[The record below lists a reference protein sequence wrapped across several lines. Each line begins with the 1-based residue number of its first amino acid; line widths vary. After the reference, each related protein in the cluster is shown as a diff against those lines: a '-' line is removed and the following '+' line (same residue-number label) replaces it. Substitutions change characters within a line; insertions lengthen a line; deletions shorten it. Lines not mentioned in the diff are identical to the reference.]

1 MGLRG
6 LRRCGGAARGAGVY
20 LLAETGGKPVVWGWP
35 PMPED
40 GRLIMMEEQWIKS
53 KPQWNGCVLRR
64 RCR

>member
-20 LLAETGGKPVVWGWP
+20 LLAETGGRPVVWGWP

-40 GRLIMMEEQWIKS
+40 GRLT
-53 KPQWNGCVLRR
+53 
-64 RCR
+64 

>member
-20 LLAETGGKPVVWGWP
+20 LLAETGGRPVAREWP

-40 GRLIMMEEQWIKS
+40 GRPGKQE
-53 KPQWNGCVLRR
+53 
-64 RCR
+64 